1 MIIMRLNTHSQ
12 TMPSKLPK
20 FLVAMFCVGVGLM
33 YFVFL
38 LGAFACFYYT
48 KSVLGGIL
56 MIFIPIA
63 LTTWYYITSKDI
75 ANAHIEI
82 DGNSIHVVDYYLG
95 MKKEQILAF
104 SDITSAEIVPGYSH
118 RLKGY
123 RVSAMGTRYIV
134 LKKDNKY
141 LFKIICLPETENIF
155 KDFLN

>member
-141 LFKIICLPETENIF
+141 LFKI
-155 KDFLN
+155 K